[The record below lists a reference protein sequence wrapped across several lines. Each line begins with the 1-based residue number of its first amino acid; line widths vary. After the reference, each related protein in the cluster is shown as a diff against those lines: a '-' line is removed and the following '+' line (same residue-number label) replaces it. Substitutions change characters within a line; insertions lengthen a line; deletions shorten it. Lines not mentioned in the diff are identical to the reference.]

1 MINSLQRFI
10 VKSSGFKDV
19 CVTVVLSCR
28 RKNSPTESNQH
39 EDPQRLLHEVSIFY
53 HLHDVTINV
62 KYVSQHRRI
71 KTVSV
76 SCDFRSR
83 LVRVRE
89 HHVLAWCFG
98 SGRHDHRWR

>member
-39 EDPQRLLHEVSIFY
+39 EDPQRLLHE
-53 HLHDVTINV
+53 LV
-62 KYVSQHRRI
+62 KYVSQHRRV